1 MSRSA
6 PILRRFLLDG
16 WRGQLGWSVGIA
28 AVLSL
33 YLPLFPALQSPDLTK
48 LLASLPPELI
58 RSLGY
63 DQISTGTGYTQ
74 ATFFGLLGFVLVVI
88 AATGWG
94 ASFLAGAEESGRL
107 ELTLA
112 HAVSRT
118 QYVFESTLALLI
130 KLFGLGAIAFVLIL
144 LFNSPAQL
152 GITVPNL
159 VATTLSWLGLAML
172 SASVALAIGA
182 FTGRHSWSLGA
193 GAGIAVIGY
202 VFNAVGRS
210 NKDLQWLESFS
221 PYHWAFGNN
230 PIADGFDLPGVGLLW
245 GGSAIFIALALLGLN
260 RRDVL
265 G

>member
-1 MSRSA
+1 MNTKL

-33 YLPLFPALQSPDLTK
+33 YLPLFPSLQSPDLTK
-48 LLASLPPELI
+48 LLASLPPDLI
-58 RSLGY
+58 RTLGY

-74 ATFFGLLGFVLVVI
+74 ATFFGLLGFVLAII

-94 ASFLAGAEESGRL
+94 SSFLAGAEESGRL

-112 HAVSRT
+112 HAVTRT
-118 QYVFESTLALLI
+118 QYVIEAALALVL
-130 KLFGLGAIAFVLIL
+130 KLLGLGVIAFVLIL
-144 LFNSPAQL
+144 VFNTPAKL
-152 GITVPNL
+152 GLTVPNL
-159 VATTLSWLGLAML
+159 LATLLPWLGLALL
-172 SASVALAIGA
+172 SAAAALAVGA
-182 FTGRHSWSLGA
+182 VTGRRSWSVGA

-202 VFNAVGRS
+202 ILNAVSRS
-210 NKDLQWLESFS
+210 NKDLQWLESIS
-221 PYHWAFGNN
+221 PYHWAFGNTPLTN
-230 PIADGFDLPGVGLLW
+230 GFDWGALAMLW
-245 GGSAIFIALALLGLN
+245 GGSAVLIAIALLGLR

>member
-1 MSRSA
+1 MNTKL

-33 YLPLFPALQSPDLTK
+33 YLPLFPSLQSPDLTK
-48 LLASLPPELI
+48 LLGSLPPDLI
-58 RSLGY
+58 RTLGY

-88 AATGWG
+88 AATSWG

-112 HAVSRT
+112 HVVGRA
-118 QYVFESTLALLI
+118 QYVFEATIAVLI
-130 KLFGLGAIAFVLIL
+130 KLLGLGVIAFVLIL
-144 LFNSPAQL
+144 VFNTPAKL
-152 GITVPNL
+152 GLTVPNL
-159 VATTLSWLGLAML
+159 LATLLAWLGLAML
-172 SASVALAIGA
+172 SASAALAIGA
-182 FTGRHSWSLGA
+182 LTGRHSWSVGA

-202 VFNAVGRS
+202 IFNAVSRS

-221 PYHWAFGNN
+221 PYHWAFGSN
-230 PIADGFDLPGVGLLW
+230 PMTNGFDWGALGLLW
-245 GGSAIFIALALLGLN
+245 GGSAILIAIALLGL
-260 RRDVL
+260 RSRDVL